1 MAFVDRVVEYPGRVT
16 LTATGNPDE
25 YDVTRSEGTV
35 TEEGTPLNA
44 TNLNTIIQDMI
55 DSTLS
60 TYAGAID
67 VDANDNV
74 HFRNLQS
81 GNAIAKV
88 ASPKTTVTVP
98 VTFPKAFTKIPNV
111 VATPQSAGPSLMS
124 TSVGNISTTGFN
136 IYFYRTTAVDTKI
149 LWMAFV

>member
-35 TEEGTPLNA
+35 TEEGTPLTA

-55 DSTLS
+55 DSALAPYS
-60 TYAGAID
+60 GALDI
-67 VDANDNV
+67 DANGNV

-81 GNAIAKV
+81 GNALLKV
-88 ASPKTTVTVP
+88 PTAKTTVTLN
-98 VTFPKAFTKIPNV
+98 VTFPRPFTKVPKV
-111 VATPQSAGPSLMS
+111 VASPQSAGPSLMS
-124 TSVGNISTTGFN
+124 TSVGNITTTGFN
-136 IYFYRTTAVDTKI
+136 IYFYRTTAVDTNI
-149 LWMAFV
+149 FWIAFV